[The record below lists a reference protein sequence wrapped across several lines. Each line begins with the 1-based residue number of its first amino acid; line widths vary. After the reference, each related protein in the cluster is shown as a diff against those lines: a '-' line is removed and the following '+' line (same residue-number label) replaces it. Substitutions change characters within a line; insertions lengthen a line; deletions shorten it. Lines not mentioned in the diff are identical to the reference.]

1 MGNSV
6 AYSHPRYHDV
16 HTLLLEIPNLTPQ
29 GDLIASN
36 KLFRSIR
43 CLEQH
48 GVVLAKLYVKREL
61 GPDTD
66 LSNFRRKLDDIH
78 NKGRPYLIPAL
89 YLEVQRTAF
98 VIRQFYESTLH
109 QRFLRPPFLDSIEKL
124 WFAYQLLN
132 CLSHIHAANV
142 CHGDIKSENCLV
154 TSWDWLCLAD
164 PASFKPTYMQE
175 ADLTVYKCFFVGSKR
190 DVCNVAPERFNSE
203 AEKDG
208 VIEKSMDVFSLG
220 CVLAELF
227 RDGQALFSHAELLSY
242 RRGQFSPQLDETIN
256 SDIRELILHMIQLD
270 PAKRS
275 SAEEYKQQWCNKVFP
290 YMFHKLEE
298 LYVNLVKDLAL
309 RSPESKIL
317 YLSSELSSL
326 ISDYPDQHKYL
337 VILSSLIGTSLRAC
351 KSNSSKLRA
360 VKCLELI
367 GELVSDEHRLHRVLP
382 WLLYILTDKDE
393 RSNIKVNA
401 LDAIVNLL
409 KRTQSLTKHDSSFF
423 EKSVWPA
430 LNVVRYNDNP
440 WVQCAFAKHLPEL
453 AQLARQFL
461 ELERNVCPKEGS
473 FDSQLR
479 EVNMKFIN
487 LMKALLYDKKES
499 IVQEVLL
506 YNVGKFAKLLDRKLA
521 RNELFG
527 MIIPCLKRY
536 RVSLLRQIP
545 ELIEI
550 VGQDAFTLYLLPC
563 IEDSLNDFNELHA
576 YETIRAV
583 RLTRVNNSK
592 VLLNFLDQCLVF
604 LVHPNNLLRNEVL
617 LLIYRIIESISL
629 ADNYCF
635 LRPKLASYLKL
646 QPNNI
651 FNITPEILQAHLT
664 TPIRRS
670 VYESLLSD
678 SSLPQLKNH
687 EPDLITLIKSYL
699 SKLNKEVM
707 RESQLFSSTR
717 KQLTTFQR
725 EEEDGMYKYKP
736 SIQWD
741 DFSPSGRLLFCIYE
755 HSAAVTSLACCEG
768 KLLSGSN
775 DCSIKIWNIS
785 DLEK

>member
-16 HTLLLEIPNLTPQ
+16 HTLLLEMQNLTPQ

-66 LSNFRRKLDDIH
+66 LSSFRRKLDEIH
-78 NKGRPYLIPAL
+78 NKGRPYLTPAL
-89 YLEVQRTAF
+89 YLEGQRTVF
-98 VIRQFYESTLH
+98 IIRQFYESTLH
-109 QRFLRPPFLDSIEKL
+109 QRFLRPPFLDFIEKM
-124 WFAYQLLN
+124 WFAYQMLN
-132 CLSHIHAANV
+132 CLCHIHASNV

-154 TSWDWLCLAD
+154 TSWDWLCFSD

-203 AEKDG
+203 SEKDG
-208 VIEKSMDVFSLG
+208 VLEKTMDIFSLG

-227 RDGQALFSHAELLSY
+227 RDGQPLFTHAELLSY
-242 RRGQFSPQLDETIN
+242 RRGAFSPELDESIN
-256 SDIRELILHMIQLD
+256 PNIRELILHMIQLD
-270 PAKRS
+270 PSKRS
-275 SAEEYKQQWCNKVFP
+275 TAEEYKQLWYNKLFP
-290 YMFHKLEE
+290 SIFHKLEE
-298 LYVNLVKDLAL
+298 IYVNLVKDLAL

-317 YLSSELSSL
+317 YLNSELNNL
-326 ISDYPDQHKYL
+326 ISNFPQEHEYL
-337 VILSSLIGTSLRAC
+337 VILSSLLGTSLRAC

-360 VKCLELI
+360 VKCLETI
-367 GELVSDEHRLHRVLP
+367 GELVSDAYRLHRVLP

-393 RSNIKVNA
+393 RSNIKVVA

-409 KRTQSLTKHDSSFF
+409 KRTSSLTKHDSSFF

-430 LNVVRYNDNP
+430 LNVVRYNDNH
-440 WVQCAFAKHLPEL
+440 WVQCAFAKHLPTL

-461 ELERNVCPKEGS
+461 ELERNVLPKEGS

-506 YNVGKFAKLLDRKLA
+506 DNVGRFAQLLDRKLA

-576 YETIRAV
+576 YETIKAV

-604 LVHPNNLLRNEVL
+604 LVHPNNLLRNEVM
-617 LLIYRIIESISL
+617 LLIYRIIDSISL

-635 LRPKLASYLKL
+635 LRPKLTPYLKL
-646 QPNNI
+646 PPNNI
-651 FNITPEILQAHLT
+651 FNITPQIIQAHLNP
-664 TPIRRS
+664 PIRRS
-670 VYESLLSD
+670 VYESLLAD
-678 SSLPQLKNH
+678 STPPQLKDH
-687 EPDLITLIKSYL
+687 ENDLIPTIKTYL
-699 SKLNKEVM
+699 AKINKDAM
-707 RESQLFSSTR
+707 RESQLFSSSR
-717 KQLTTFQR
+717 RHITTFQK
-725 EEEDGMYKYKP
+725 EEEDAMYKCKP
-736 SIQWD
+736 NISWD

-755 HSAAVTSLACCEG
+755 HSAAVTSLACCDG

-775 DCSIKIWNIS
+775 DCTIKVWNIS